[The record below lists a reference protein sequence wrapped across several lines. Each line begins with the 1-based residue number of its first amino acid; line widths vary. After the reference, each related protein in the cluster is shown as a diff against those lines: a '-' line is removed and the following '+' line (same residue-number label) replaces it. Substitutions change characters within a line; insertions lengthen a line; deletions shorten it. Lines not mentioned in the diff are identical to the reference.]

1 MEDFGRDWNMWRPR
15 PGVERETAP
24 QTTGGDVSQGYG
36 DIVQYSSCP
45 RIRLSRNQYAITAA
59 NREKRRSHAAR
70 KQPLII
76 H

>member
-1 MEDFGRDWNMWRPR
+1 MSQTRRAKEKLLHK
-15 PGVERETAP
+15 P
-24 QTTGGDVSQGYG
+24 QGGDVSQGYG